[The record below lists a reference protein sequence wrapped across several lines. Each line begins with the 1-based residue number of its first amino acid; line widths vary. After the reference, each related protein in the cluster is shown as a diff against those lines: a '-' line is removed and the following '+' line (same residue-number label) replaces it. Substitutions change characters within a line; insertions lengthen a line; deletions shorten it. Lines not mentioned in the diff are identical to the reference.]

1 MAQDHSSIRPDII
14 DGPATPLDAA
24 IQFRKADTLDMVR
37 RAVDTRN
44 VVLAFQPVVQTRL
57 PKRAA
62 FYEGL
67 VRVLDEAGRII
78 PARDFIPLIE
88 MRELGRMI
96 DCLALEM
103 GLIALRREPTLRL
116 AINMSARSIGYGK
129 WMDTLRFGLRGE
141 GRIGER
147 LILEISE
154 GSAMLMPDIVAA
166 FMEEVASTGLCFSLD
181 DFGSGYMSLRHLRE
195 FNFDMVKIDG
205 EFIRGIDRTPDNQVV
220 TKALVS
226 VARQFEMFTIAES
239 VETADEARYLAGMGL
254 DCMQGY
260 FFGAPS
266 TKPPWRTTGARRSSG
281 TQ

>member
-1 MAQDHSSIRPDII
+1 MPQDHRPFRPEFI
-14 DGPATPLDAA
+14 DGPASPLDAA
-24 IQFRKADTLDMVR
+24 IQSRKDDVVAMVR
-37 RAVDTRN
+37 RAIDQRN

-57 PKRAA
+57 TKRAA

-67 VRVLDEAGRII
+67 VRVLDETGRII
-78 PARDFIPLIE
+78 PAGDFIPLIE
-88 MRELGRMI
+88 TRELGRMI

-116 AINMSARSIGYGK
+116 AVNMSARSIGYGR
-129 WMDTLRFGLRGE
+129 WMDTLRFGLRGD

-166 FMEEVASTGLCFSLD
+166 FMEETASTGISFSLD

-205 EFIRGIDRTPDNQVV
+205 EFIRGIDHNPDNQVV

-226 VARQFEMFTIAES
+226 VARQFDMFTIAET
-239 VETADEARYLAGMGL
+239 VETAEEARYLISLGI

-266 TKPPWRTTGARRSSG
+266 TQPPWRVAANRQRAS
-281 TQ
+281 